1 MESKYREYKITK
13 TFDIEKLV
21 SVHFFEFDRNDEEF
35 TEALDFWELIYVDM
49 GEIVALSETGEF
61 LLKQGDVCFCKPRAL
76 HGLRGTGEGAANVFR
91 ISFVCHSAEM
101 TVFADKHGPL
111 APDLVPYISTLLQ
124 DAAQTFELPFHG
136 PYMPELQKRA
146 DAVFGGEQCVV
157 NRLEL
162 FLIDLARKERK
173 YSLRPLMTRSQ
184 VKDELVLRIIS
195 ILEENVY
202 ARITMKTIVED
213 MNYSETYIARR
224 FKAVCGQS
232 IMSYYLQL
240 RINES
245 KKLIRETEKNFTEI
259 AGLLGFSDSQHFT
272 KTFKRYVGMSPKE
285 YLKSIRPYY
294 MRRNKHVMEGEEAP
308 L

>member
-1 MESKYREYKITK
+1 MESKYRAYKITK
-13 TFDIEKLV
+13 AFDVEKLV
-21 SVHFFEFDRNDEEF
+21 TVHFFEFDKNYEEF
-35 TEALDFWELIYVDM
+35 TETHDFWELVYVDM
-49 GEIVALSETGEF
+49 GEIVALSEKGEF
-61 LLKQGDVCFCKPRAL
+61 VLKQGDICFHKPRAL
-76 HGLRGTGEGAANVFR
+76 HGLRGTGENAANVFI

-101 TVFADKHGPL
+101 AVFCDKLGPL
-111 APDLVPYISTLLQ
+111 PPDLMHYISSLLQ
-124 DAAQTFELPFHG
+124 DAAQTFELPFND
-136 PYMPELQKRA
+136 PYMPGLQKRA

-173 YSLRPLMTRSQ
+173 YSVRPLIAKSQ

-195 ILEENVY
+195 ILEENIY
-202 ARITMKTIVED
+202 GRITMKTIVED

-285 YLKSIRPYY
+285 YLKSMRPYY
-294 MRRNKHVMEGEEAP
+294 MRRNKHTMEGEE
-308 L
+308 